1 MNAPAEPSAT
11 ALRPPEGAGAE
22 GALSP
27 QALRTALGRFAT
39 GVTIVTCVDAAGQRV
54 GLTAN
59 SFGALSLEPPLVLWS
74 LRRAS
79 PSLPAFEAASHFA
92 VNVLAESQVE
102 LSRRFARPMPLPEA
116 HPDTTRDPVGA
127 RTDKFG
133 EGGWSAGLGG
143 APVLAGC
150 AAVFE
155 CERVA
160 AHDGG
165 DHRLF
170 IGRVL
175 RLADLA
181 IAPLLF
187 QGGHYHML
195 GEVL

>member
-1 MNAPAEPSAT
+1 MSAPG
-11 ALRPPEGAGAE
+11 RPKGTYRSTQFEG
-22 GALSP
+22 LPVSP
-27 QALRTALGRFAT
+27 PVSPPGVPASLPDAQALRGALGRFAT
-39 GVTIVTCVDAAGQRV
+39 GVSIITCLDAAGARV

-74 LRRAS
+74 LRVVS

-92 VNVLAESQVE
+92 VNVLAETQVE
-102 LSRRFARPMPLPEA
+102 LSRRFASPLA
-116 HPDTTRDPVGA
+116 GQGRFD
-127 RTDKFG
+127 
-133 EGGWSAGLGG
+133 EGSWAAGLGG

-155 CERVA
+155 CERLA

-181 IAPLLF
+181 IAPLIF

>member
-1 MNAPAEPSAT
+1 MAADAT
-11 ALRPPEGAGAE
+11 AAQAGD
-22 GALSP
+22 GVPNP
-27 QALRTALGRFAT
+27 QALRGALGRFAT
-39 GVTIVTCVDAAGQRV
+39 GVTIITCVDAAGERV

-59 SFGALSLEPPLVLWS
+59 SFASLSLEPPLVLWS
-74 LRRAS
+74 LRRSS
-79 PSLPAFEAASHFA
+79 PSLAAFEHATHFA

-102 LSRRFARPMPLPEA
+102 LSRRFAAPRA
-116 HPDTTRDPVGA
+116 DGA
-127 RTDKFG
+127 SKFEDG
-133 EGGWSAGLGG
+133 TWSSGLGG

-155 CERVA
+155 CQRAA

-175 RLADLA
+175 RLVDIAT
-181 IAPLLF
+181 APLLF
-187 QGGHYHML
+187 QGGRYHML

>member
-1 MNAPAEPSAT
+1 MNAREDPPAT
-11 ALRPPEGAGAE
+11 ALRPPDPAA
-22 GALSP
+22 ADDAPSP

-39 GVTIVTCVDAAGQRV
+39 GVTIVTCLDAAGQRV

-92 VNVLAESQVE
+92 VNVLAEPQVE
-102 LSRRFARPMPLPEA
+102 LSRRFARPQLAGEKFA
-116 HPDTTRDPVGA
+116 EGA
-127 RTDKFG
+127 
-133 EGGWSAGLGG
+133 WSAGLGG

-155 CERVA
+155 CERIA